1 MGKLLTLMLGFS
13 LLAGCSTQSP
23 TVSSSSRIVTSSQQ
37 TEESTEDENTLVVY
51 FSATGHTEKVAEV
64 IANEM
69 NADTFEI
76 TPAQAYTS
84 EDLNWSNS
92 DSRVS
97 REHEDESLQEVELTT
112 TKVDNWDSITTVFI
126 GYPIWWGNAAWPVT
140 AFVKANDFTG
150 KTVIPFATSA
160 SSGIG
165 ESGAELEKAAGN
177 GNWKE
182 GHRFSSSV
190 SDEEVRN
197 WLSELN

>member
-1 MGKLLTLMLGFS
+1 MEKLLTLMLGFS

-23 TVSSSSRIVTSSQQ
+23 TVSSSSRTVTSSQQ
-37 TEESTEDENTLVVY
+37 TEENTEDENTLVVY

-64 IANEM
+64 IADEM
-69 NADTFEI
+69 NAETFEI

-112 TKVDNWDSITTVFI
+112 AKVDNWDSYTTVFI

-140 AFVKANDFTG
+140 SFVKANDFTG

-165 ESGAELEKAAGN
+165 ESGTDLEKAAGN

-190 SDEEVRN
+190 SDEEIRN